1 MVFLECLHI
10 SAIPWLELR
19 AITIPHRSDG
29 PDVTVVVVVVVV
41 GGQKTLFGLVGG
53 QKKEKKEQKGEEYV
67 PELEWFAD
75 ARLVQVIALRAQ
87 GR

>member
-1 MVFLECLHI
+1 MFTHFGNTL
-10 SAIPWLELR
+10 AR
-19 AITIPHRSDG
+19 AASYHHSPQIRRTRCDRCRRRRRRWTEDTFWIGWWTEKR
-29 PDVTVVVVVVVV
+29 
-41 GGQKTLFGLVGG
+41 
-53 QKKEKKEQKGEEYV
+53 EKKEQKGEEYV